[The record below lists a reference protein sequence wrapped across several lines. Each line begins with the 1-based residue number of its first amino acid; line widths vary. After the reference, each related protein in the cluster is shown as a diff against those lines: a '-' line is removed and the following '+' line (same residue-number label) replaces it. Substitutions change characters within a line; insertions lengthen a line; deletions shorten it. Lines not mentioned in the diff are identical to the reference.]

1 MTKGNGRDEL
11 HVGKARKRTHKRV
24 TNEPLIIKQ
33 PEHTNT
39 ALRPT
44 TTSIREFITN
54 GYRYTR
60 VQPAMILPRGQHP
73 SAEGGNSPYPESG
86 ECPTGPP
93 LPDLNPATTLRD
105 AERKA
110 GVRAQL
116 MRPPNEH
123 KIEVCWVSSRTSH
136 GRSLQA
142 ELQARLLCPS
152 VEVLDPRDAGRPI
165 MRLIPGAVPDSD
177 TRETWSHFLI
187 SLSFRDAYLTQ
198 CMFSLLR
205 KWHVRFSCVTLAQ
218 APYRGEYLALS
229 TGTRAF
235 THHNYNSDGHR
246 SRKRSIH

>member
-1 MTKGNGRDEL
+1 MLAKR
-11 HVGKARKRTHKRV
+11 ARKLIKESRTNRLSSSGQS
-24 TNEPLIIKQ
+24 TQTP
-33 PEHTNT
+33 

-73 SAEGGNSPYPESG
+73 SAEGGNSPYPELG

-229 TGTRAF
+229 TETRAF
-235 THHNYNSDGHR
+235 THHNHNSDGHR

>member
-1 MTKGNGRDEL
+1 M
-11 HVGKARKRTHKRV
+11 
-24 TNEPLIIKQ
+24 PY
-33 PEHTNT
+33 
-39 ALRPT
+39 RPT
-44 TTSIREFITN
+44 APGSEPGDNFARRRTQSWS
-54 GYRYTR
+54 
-60 VQPAMILPRGQHP
+60 P
-73 SAEGGNSPYPESG
+73 SAI
-86 ECPTGPP
+86 
-93 LPDLNPATTLRD
+93 D
-105 AERKA
+105 A
-110 GVRAQL
+110 
-116 MRPPNEH
+116 PPNEH

-218 APYRGEYLALS
+218 APYRATDTDPGNGLYISAPR
-229 TGTRAF
+229 GN
-235 THHNYNSDGHR
+235 H
-246 SRKRSIH
+246 